1 MAPKAEDDFV
11 NGYDVPSPKT
21 VAEVGFQLILSLQ
34 AFSVISLRKVVT
46 VPLKL

>member
-34 AFSVISLRKVVT
+34 AFSVIGKVVT